1 MKKVLATPSALKP
14 GGVYSVAIEAN
25 GLVFLAGQVGVR
37 PDTGQIAGPGI
48 EDQTRQCLANLGA
61 VLRDVGLT
69 MGSVVKVTAFLV
81 DFADFS
87 RFNETYRES
96 FPADPP
102 VRTTVAVAGLASGL
116 RIEIDAVAARA

>member
-48 EDQTRQCLANLGA
+48 EDQTRQCLANLG
-61 VLRDVGLT
+61 V
-69 MGSVVKVTAFLV
+69 V